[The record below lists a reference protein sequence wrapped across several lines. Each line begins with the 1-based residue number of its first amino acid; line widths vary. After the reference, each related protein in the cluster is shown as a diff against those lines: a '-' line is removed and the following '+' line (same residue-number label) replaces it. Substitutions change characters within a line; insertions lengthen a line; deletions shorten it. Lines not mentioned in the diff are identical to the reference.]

1 MSLKISTSSWH
12 MLRGFEPMSMCDWPG
27 RISCVLFF
35 GGCNLR
41 CPTCHNSRLAW
52 YPGAV
57 KPMDAK
63 QVLKTVS
70 ARLNWLDG
78 IVLTGGEVTILSGF
92 LHILDDLRAIDLDLK
107 MDTNGMR
114 PQVVK
119 QVLNENLAD
128 MIAVDIK
135 GPWDK
140 YPALTGGRVGS
151 GEARKRLETVF
162 DMASTRPEKFY
173 FRCTKVPALSETD
186 LELVAAYTPP
196 GQQVHFQDY
205 IPPGA
210 DNEESIN
217 KADSVNVQE
226 EECLSR

>member
-128 MIAVDIK
+128 MIAV
-135 GPWDK
+135 
-140 YPALTGGRVGS
+140 
-151 GEARKRLETVF
+151 
-162 DMASTRPEKFY
+162 
-173 FRCTKVPALSETD
+173 
-186 LELVAAYTPP
+186 
-196 GQQVHFQDY
+196 
-205 IPPGA
+205 
-210 DNEESIN
+210 
-217 KADSVNVQE
+217 
-226 EECLSR
+226 